1 MISIRKYHLL
11 RDEKDRYIYHVKSQ
25 EASICPICGVSDLIV
40 IGSRKRILY
49 DGSGEKRILVIRRL
63 RCKGCSRVHHELPDQ
78 IVPYKRYAS
87 KSIEEI
93 LDQDSPAVA
102 CESSSIY
109 RIRRWFLEISEYIR
123 GVFLQWRH
131 SGGWFGQKKAGAPSC
146 GSKRKWEK
154 KRDGWQELSESL
166 QTQIYGYIPV
176 LHFCPDE
183 PAINSC

>member
-11 RDEKDRYIYHVKSQ
+11 RDEKDRCIYHVKSQ

-87 KSIEEI
+87 ESIEEI

-109 RIRRWFLEISEYIR
+109 RIRRWFLEISEYIAGCISAVAAQR
-123 GVFLQWRH
+123 GLVSAGKSRSSILRIKEQV
-131 SGGWFGQKKAGAPSC
+131 GEDAGWMARAVRILANTNLWVHTRSAFVS
-146 GSKRKWEK
+146 
-154 KRDGWQELSESL
+154 
-166 QTQIYGYIPV
+166 
-176 LHFCPDE
+176 
-183 PAINSC
+183 